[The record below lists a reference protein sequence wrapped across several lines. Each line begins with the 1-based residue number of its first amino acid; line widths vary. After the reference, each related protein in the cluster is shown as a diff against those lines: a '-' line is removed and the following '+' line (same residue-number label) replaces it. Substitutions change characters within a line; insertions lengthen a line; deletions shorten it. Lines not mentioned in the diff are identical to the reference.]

1 MRNLLALPAASLGLL
16 AALAFGSPDL
26 ARAQTITFDDAI
38 GLSSSTPVVTGE
50 ERALAAR
57 AEGDARISDITEA
70 SRLYAMPGLRAL
82 SEEDRGFE
90 GQVQLGHSW
99 NLADL
104 AGAQRRTAS
113 REREAREARARAVA
127 LEQRLAAAR
136 AWMSMREA
144 EAHLETAREQLVV
157 AERIVERTER
167 MRAAGIATLAD
178 VAEARAF
185 LSQARASVLAV
196 RGEIVDVQ
204 VSLGAALGRADV
216 ETLGTSGP
224 LPDPALPAP
233 SDIEV
238 RLADVTHVPAV
249 EAARLASLATHAR
262 DVELAAM
269 RGPRLDVDLI
279 AYRESP
285 AGLLLFGQVGVV
297 LPLADLAARERSV
310 AREEAALRES
320 EAEEAALAWRREAHR
335 VAHEVEHTREVVRSY
350 REELVPALEALLAA
364 RERQL
369 TAGETTTLLVLEA
382 TRRLVEAR
390 ASLTRA
396 ETEAAWAATRAWLLL
411 AVHETSTEAP

>member
-1 MRNLLALPAASLGLL
+1 VRNLLALPAASLGLL

-178 VAEARAF
+178 V
-185 LSQARASVLAV
+185 SQARASVLAV

>member
-1 MRNLLALPAASLGLL
+1 MRDLHLFAAIVLGLL
-16 AALAFGSPDL
+16 ALVSSRGA
-26 ARAQTITFDDAI
+26 AQAITFDDAI
-38 GLSSSTPVVTGE
+38 GLSASTPSVASE
-50 ERALAAR
+50 ERALAER
-57 AEGDARISDITEA
+57 TEGDARISDITEA
-70 SRLYAMPGLRAL
+70 SRLYAMPGVRAL

-113 REREAREARARAVA
+113 RERDAREARARAVA

-144 EAHLETAREQLVV
+144 EAHLATAGEQLLV

-167 MRAAGIATLAD
+167 ARAAGIATLAD

-216 ETLGTSGP
+216 ETLGTSGA
-224 LPDPALPAP
+224 LPDPSLPP
-233 SDIEV
+233 PIDIER
-238 RLADVTHVPAV
+238 RLADVTRVPAV
-249 EAARLASLATHAR
+249 DAVRLALLAARAR
-262 DVELAAM
+262 EVELAAM

-285 AGLLLFGQVGVV
+285 GGLLLFGQVGV
-297 LPLADLAARERSV
+297 
-310 AREEAALRES
+310 
-320 EAEEAALAWRREAHR
+320 
-335 VAHEVEHTREVVRSY
+335 
-350 REELVPALEALLAA
+350 
-364 RERQL
+364 
-369 TAGETTTLLVLEA
+369 TL
-382 TRRLVEAR
+382 
-390 ASLTRA
+390 
-396 ETEAAWAATRAWLLL
+396 
-411 AVHETSTEAP
+411 

>member
-1 MRNLLALPAASLGLL
+1 VRNLLALPAASLGLVT
-16 AALAFGSPDL
+16 ALAIGSPVL
-26 ARAQTITFDDAI
+26 ARAQAISFDDAI
-38 GLSSSTPVVTGE
+38 GLSASTPAVAGE

-57 AEGDARISDITEA
+57 TEGDARISDITEA

-144 EAHLETAREQLVV
+144 EAHLATAQEQLVV

-167 MRAAGIATLAD
+167 MRGAGIATLAD

-224 LPDPALPAP
+224 LPDPSLPAP

-249 EAARLASLATHAR
+249 EAARLATLATHAR

-285 AGLLLFGQVGVV
+285 AGLLLFGQVGVT

-310 AREEAALRES
+310 AREEAELRES
-320 EAEEAALAWRREAHR
+320 EAEEAALSWRREAHR

-369 TAGETTTLLVLEA
+369 AAGETTTLLVLEA

-411 AVHETSTEAP
+411 AVHETSTEVP